1 MKEQP
6 TTDLQNNE
14 LDPTNQCLNCG
25 TQLNGEYCHNCGQHV
40 TNHAMTV
47 KQLIFGYLDN
57 TYLWD
62 TQQFKTIWKLISRPG
77 VLTCEYVAGKFV
89 SQVQP
94 LKLNMFLLIVFLT
107 LFVFFGS
114 DQAINTTMQGLTND
128 EAMFAKIQLDD
139 ISEDETYLEKIKT
152 SPRDTVNLI
161 APIIL
166 TKDHPSIIQSHQII
180 YSSEGNDID
189 QWIAIV
195 PRVFIEEE
203 IIKPD
208 ENGNYRFNTEVGMA
222 AEDIALIRSIWEQL
236 TSLIMQYLPIIL
248 LFTAPFL
255 AFSLYVVQYKSKR
268 NFFTHFVFSMHY
280 IAFIE
285 LMMIVIYVFY
295 LILDPSLALLN
306 MIFTT
311 FSCIYFAR
319 SFHTVYETSWFRSI
333 TKAILANV
341 IYYSICFLTLIVLLF
356 IACIIVAAQSESLF

>member
-1 MKEQP
+1 MEEKS

-14 LDPTNQCLNCG
+14 INLSKQCLNCG

-40 TNHAMTV
+40 TDHAMTV
-47 KQLIFGYLDN
+47 KSFILNYLDN

-62 TQQFKTIWKLISRPG
+62 NQHFKTIWRLISRPG
-77 VLTCEYVAGKFV
+77 LLTKEYVAGKYV
-89 SQVQP
+89 SQVHP
-94 LKLNMFLLIVFLT
+94 LKLIMFLLVVFLA

-114 DQAINTTMQGLTND
+114 DQAISTTMQDLTND

-139 ISEDETYLEKIKT
+139 ISEDEVYLEKIKT

-166 TKDHPSIIQSHQII
+166 TKDHPTIIQSHQII
-180 YSSEGNDID
+180 YSSEGDDID

-208 ENGNYRFNTEVGMA
+208 EDGNYRFNTEVGMA
-222 AEDIALIRSIWEQL
+222 AEDIALIRSVWEQL

-248 LFTAPFL
+248 SLTAPFL

-268 NFFTHFVFSMHY
+268 NFFTHFIFSMHY
-280 IAFIE
+280 IAFVE
-285 LMMIVIYVFY
+285 LMTIVIYVFY

-306 MIFTT
+306 LIFTT

-319 SFHTVYETSWFRSI
+319 SFRTVYETSWFRSI

-356 IACIIVAAQSESLF
+356 IACIVVVAQSESIF